1 MPGRYR
7 QRSAWPPHA
16 ATSAVIAS
24 SARPAGTARRAVADR
39 RGWRTAGRKLL
50 ATRAPDGRV
59 HRTLYDL
66 AQDPYERV
74 DVAPDRPAEVRRLA
88 AALRAELTRVG
99 DPWPGRDR
107 LPA

>member
-1 MPGRYR
+1 MHLECSG
-7 QRSAWPPHA
+7 
-16 ATSAVIAS
+16 
-24 SARPAGTARRAVADR
+24 ARRIGSR
-39 RGWRTAGRKLL
+39 Q
-50 ATRAPDGRV
+50 APDGRV

-88 AALRAELTRVG
+88 AALRAELARVG